1 MVTETWCRLETPGGP
16 SFGLVE
22 GERVELVEG
31 SPFASFTRT
40 GHFTPLSEARLLVPV
55 IPPTF
60 YAIGSNYHD
69 QVIKMAE
76 VMGRPPVFS
85 VGSVR
90 NCQVTSG
97 LAIVLMNPAGMW
109 IHGLLSGG
117 PASST
122 HTVAPASSERRAA
135 STEPAAPA
143 PTIT

>member
-1 MVTETWCRLETPGGP
+1 MPLMELEPP
-16 SFGLVE
+16 S
-22 GERVELVEG
+22 
-31 SPFASFTRT
+31 TRPCT
-40 GHFTPLSEARLLVPV
+40 V
-55 IPPTF
+55 
-60 YAIGSNYHD
+60 AIC
-69 QVIKMAE
+69 
-76 VMGRPPVFS
+76 RPPVFS

-122 HTVAPASSERRAA
+122 HTVAPASSERRVA